1 MEAKNERR
9 GGKVMAKLGEVLE
22 ATMKLS
28 DSEMKAVLTICREDE
43 FFITLYPRYSD
54 RIIGVIQYTQQN
66 SN

>member
-1 MEAKNERR
+1 
-9 GGKVMAKLGEVLE
+9 MAKLGEVLE